1 LRVIEVIDGFIEDD
15 IKIYEKNYRVLTAG
29 QSSPVAGNQ
38 LNSVLKKP
46 AVIEGCF
53 ATNAT

>member
-15 IKIYEKNYRVLTAG
+15 IKIYEKNYRVLTAS